1 MLCVAIWDIFPL
13 WTLDLNDKSGDTV
26 MKYGK
31 MIALLAGCA
40 AVLTLSACAY
50 DPYYHPL
57 AAHPYGYREDVVVVG
72 HGPGPHPYYHYNH
85 GYRGW
90 GDHDWDDRY

>member
-1 MLCVAIWDIFPL
+1 
-13 WTLDLNDKSGDTV
+13 

-31 MIALLAGCA
+31 TISLISGCA
-40 AVLTLSACAY
+40 AVMALSSCAY

-57 AAHPYGYREDVVVVG
+57 AAHPYPYRTDVVVVG
-72 HGPGPHPYYHYNH
+72 HGPGPHPYPYYRYDHRYH
-85 GYRGW
+85 GW